1 MILSIDRAIY
11 ILHRDRPIDDAR
23 NKARGM
29 GCFTYCKMR
38 CTKSSYARSAGRAS
52 ARPWPPAASRVQPRD
67 GARTPAR
74 PILFST
80 MFKTPPASPNDK
92 VLLQAMCSRTQ
103 PFQGAPGGHQMNMP
117 RQCPITITRITLVRG
132 VKSRVAEKLEDLS
145 LALRK
150 WM

>member
-29 GCFTYCKMR
+29 GCFTYCKMC

-52 ARPWPPAASRVQPRD
+52 ARPWAPVQPRD
-67 GARTPAR
+67 GARTPSR

-92 VLLQAMCSRTQ
+92 SPASSYVLSNTTILRCPWRPPDEHASAMSHHNNPHYSCARRKVEGRGKTGRS
-103 PFQGAPGGHQMNMP
+103 
-117 RQCPITITRITLVRG
+117 IT
-132 VKSRVAEKLEDLS
+132 SPA
-145 LALRK
+145 
-150 WM
+150 